1 VIVGELAAAAGC
13 PNWAV
18 GIEQAVIDA
27 INAHGTPSLD
37 DVRERICLVVA
48 RELLSS
54 KGLSDETYAAGEKT
68 MGLESVVAL
77 VASIG
82 SFSMTCMTANHF
94 RHRSAGCQ
102 PDPAHRIAPG
112 PPYKVKRQDA
122 YLWLD
127 QPFDDDRERE
137 GKCGALADLR
147 LDPNSSAVH
156 LDAASFSAV
165 GDACSREPD

>member
-1 VIVGELAAAAGC
+1 
-13 PNWAV
+13 
-18 GIEQAVIDA
+18 
-27 INAHGTPSLD
+27 LD

-102 PDPAHRIAPG
+102 PDPAHRIASR
-112 PPYKVKRQDA
+112 PPYEVKRLDA
-122 YLWLD
+122 YSCGLNLPLND
-127 QPFDDDRERE
+127 YRQRESECRT
-137 GKCGALADLR
+137 LAGLR
-147 LDPNSSAVH
+147 LDPDPAAVH
-156 LDAASFSAV
+156 LD
-165 GDACSREPD
+165 DAPGHSESRTRPL